1 MHIKV
6 LYHIA
11 AYARLPSSLHLFC
24 VLGNDGEVR
33 GEMNDHYSL
42 LLFSSLMEMN
52 RHKREVA
59 KEAEDKVLG
68 RVSTR

>member
-1 MHIKV
+1 MM
-6 LYHIA
+6 
-11 AYARLPSSLHLFC
+11 
-24 VLGNDGEVR
+24 EVR

-59 KEAEDKVLG
+59 KEAEDKVFGKCFHSLRYTG
-68 RVSTR
+68 TKSKLSP